1 MGWVWDSE
9 RGTITHLPP
18 QRGTED
24 GPPGARTGISAGRLI
39 RSEQLLLPS
48 GLLTLSVSSAV
59 VSVITGGFSENVTPL
74 FDQVLGSQW
83 RTSQNTLISS
93 SLWGGGDTASADLQS
108 LSPRNLGLR
117 MIDQRMSS
125 FLWLSLGHH
134 SDCVLD
140 SLCERLWETLKISSI
155 ASGGGEYTIMIR
167 QEQ

>member
-1 MGWVWDSE
+1 MGWVWDPE
-9 RGTITHLPP
+9 GGTITHLPP
-18 QRGTED
+18 QWGTEE
-24 GPPGARTGISAGRLI
+24 GPPGARTGPSLQEGWSD
-39 RSEQLLLPS
+39 SEQLLLPS

-59 VSVITGGFSENVTPL
+59 VAVITGAFSESVTPL

-93 SLWGGGDTASADLQS
+93 YLWGGGDTASADLQS

-125 FLWLSLGHH
+125 FLWFSLDHH

-140 SLCERLWETLKISSI
+140 FFV
-155 ASGGGEYTIMIR
+155 
-167 QEQ
+167 